1 MARKKRCDEA
11 ARRGRMAKAVSFL
24 EQANVV
30 LALADSEQD
39 VTDAAVTLLVHA
51 GIAAADVVCCAR
63 LGEHAAGDS
72 HNDAIALLRKVDS
85 DAANDLKVLL
95 DLKTQAGYSA
105 LRTTPRNLTRARRA
119 ASHLVDEARLAG

>member
-1 MARKKRCDEA
+1 
-11 ARRGRMAKAVSFL
+11 MAKAVSFL
-24 EQANVV
+24 DQAHVV
-30 LALADSEQD
+30 LALADNEQD

-72 HNDAIALLRKVDS
+72 HSDAVALLRRADS
-85 DAANDLKVLL
+85 DAAKNLKVLL

-105 LRTTPRNLTRARRA
+105 LRTTPQNLTRALRA
-119 ASHLVDEARLAG
+119 ATHLVDAARLAG